1 MATNF
6 NWKGDW
12 YKDRI
17 KQAIFRGVYAGAL
30 VIQQSIKEQLNRKA
44 SNRSN
49 PNGSPSAP
57 GEPPAKMTG
66 NLGRSIQLAADTSEP
81 KVRIGT
87 RAKYAK
93 IHEYGLPIRAKKGK
107 YLTIPISAK
116 AKRASAQGKTAREA
130 FGKKLFFVRSRR
142 GGGVL
147 VQNKFGKSLRRR
159 SRKLKHAGLIK
170 KTGELI
176 IHYVCKESVQ
186 MPKRPFFAPGWMAAK
201 QPALQKIKEV
211 IQREMRRV

>member
-17 KQAIFRGVYAGAL
+17 KQAIFRGAYASAL
-30 VIQQSIKEQLNRKA
+30 VIQQGIKQQLNRKA

-66 NLGRSIQLAADTSEP
+66 HLGRSIQLAADINEP

-87 RAKYAK
+87 AVKYAP
-93 IHEYGLPIRAKKGK
+93 IHEYGRTITAKKRW
-107 YLTIPISAK
+107 LSIPVSK
-116 AKRASAQGKTAREA
+116 QAKRVSAQGQGPRDMPH
-130 FGKKLFFVRSRR
+130 LQFVRFRSR
-142 GGGVL
+142 GGIL
-147 VQNKFGKSLRRR
+147 VEAKGKGKRRKTIVHWILR
-159 SRKLKHAGLIK
+159 K
-170 KTGELI
+170 
-176 IHYVCKESVQ
+176 SVKI
-186 MPKRPFFAPGWMAAK
+186 PKRPFFIPGFMASRQASLDK
-201 QPALQKIKEV
+201 MKEV